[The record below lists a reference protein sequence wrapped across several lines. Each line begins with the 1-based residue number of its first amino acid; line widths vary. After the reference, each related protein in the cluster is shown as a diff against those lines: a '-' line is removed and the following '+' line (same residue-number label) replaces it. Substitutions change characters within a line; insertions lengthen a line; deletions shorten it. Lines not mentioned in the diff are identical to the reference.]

1 MAFLC
6 ERPGRLTARNGG
18 FRPGQEELMGVR
30 GKYGDNDTLAALV
43 AGLVRPS
50 PPLRWPGG
58 FPGGPASLF
67 QRAVVGRGHVSLLT
81 DLDTWHIKPFRVI
94 APRTTATRSSTLGKL
109 CG

>member
-1 MAFLC
+1 
-6 ERPGRLTARNGG
+6 
-18 FRPGQEELMGVR
+18 MGVR

-50 PPLRWPGG
+50 PPL
-58 FPGGPASLF
+58 GGPVASPVA
-67 QRAVVGRGHVSLLT
+67 QRAYSSAVVGRGHVSLLT
-81 DLDTWHIKPFRVI
+81 DLETWHTKPFTVI